1 MFTDEKL
8 RKLIIPL
15 IIEQF
20 LAVAMGMADTF
31 MVSSCGEAAVSGI
44 SLVDTICILMF
55 GLFTAMSSGG
65 GVVVAQFI
73 GKNDREMV
81 GKASNQL
88 FLAVSLL
95 SLLFTAIGLAG
106 NYWILSFIYG
116 DLEPAVMEAARIY
129 FFYTALAFPVIAVYN
144 AAAALF
150 RSIGNSKT
158 PMKVSMSCNLLNVI
172 GNALLIYGL
181 ELGVTGAAIST
192 FIARTVAAFAIV
204 AFLLKS
210 DELVLAKSWKPDW
223 TVMKKILYIGVPN
236 GIENSIFQVGKLV
249 LSSLIAS
256 FGTAAI
262 TANAV
267 VNSVGSL
274 QLVPANAMGIAMI
287 TVVGQCIGAKETE
300 LAKKNMFKLLKIT
313 QVMMLVLGIP
323 LFIFARP
330 IFGLYHLSE
339 ETLHIAVQLQL
350 FNCVAS
356 IIAQPYAFPLANG
369 LRAANDVRYTMVVSL
384 LTMFMCRIALAY
396 VLGDFCGLGVL
407 GVWIAMSIDW
417 VVRAIFFIGRV
428 RTGKWLKY
436 ADKITADA

>member
-1 MFTDEKL
+1 MFTEDKL

-65 GVVVAQFI
+65 SVVVAQYM
-73 GKNDREMV
+73 GKKDRDMV

-88 FLAVSLL
+88 FLAVGSF
-95 SLLFTAIGLAG
+95 SVLFMVIGLLG
-106 NYWILSFIYG
+106 NNALLGFIYG
-116 DLEPAVMEAARIY
+116 NLEPEVMEAARIY
-129 FFYTALAFPVIAVYN
+129 FFYSALAFPVIGLYN
-144 AAAALF
+144 GAAALF
-150 RSIGNSKT
+150 RSIGNSKL
-158 PMKVSMSCNLLNVI
+158 PMKVSMSCNLLNVV
-172 GNALLIYGL
+172 GNALLIYGFNM
-181 ELGVTGAAIST
+181 GVTGAAIST
-192 FIARTVAAFAIV
+192 FVARVVAAIAIMG
-204 AFLLKS
+204 ALIKS
-210 DELVLAKSWKPDW
+210 DELVLNKSWKLDW
-223 TVMKKILYIGVPN
+223 GVMKKILYIGVPN
-236 GIENSIFQVGKLV
+236 GIESSIFQVGKLI

-274 QLVPANAMGIAMI
+274 QLVPSNAMGIGII

-300 LAKKNMFKLLKIT
+300 AAKKYLFKMLRMT
-313 QVMMLVLGIP
+313 QLMMVILGVP
-323 LFIFARP
+323 LFLFARP
-330 IFGLYHLSE
+330 VFGLYHLSE
-339 ETLHIAVQLQL
+339 ETMEIAIQLQI
-350 FNCVAS
+350 FNCFAS

-369 LRAANDVRYTMVVSL
+369 LRAANDVRYTMVVSII
-384 LTMFMCRIALAY
+384 TMFTCRIALAY

-428 RTGKWLKY
+428 RTGKWLRY
-436 ADKITADA
+436 MNKITETA